1 IVAVHGLGG
10 DAHRTWTGDKGK
22 LWLRDF
28 LPATLGNARVFT
40 YGYDAVVAFSKSSAE
55 VDDFARDLLQRVK
68 AARSPAA
75 DHGRPLF
82 FICHSL
88 GGLVVKQALNIAH
101 GDAHMATWL
110 KGVVFM
116 GTPHA
121 GSGVAFWA
129 SLAGTLLS
137 TASLGTSTNKD
148 LLKLL
153 CSDSAFLDNLSRKF
167 AAENPQLPILSF
179 YELEKFP
186 FLNRRV
192 RLQPGPSTPA
202 SPNP

>member
-1 IVAVHGLGG
+1 LSIVAVHGLGG
-10 DAHRTWTGDKGK
+10 DSHRTWTGDNGK

-28 LPATLGNARVFT
+28 LPARLDNSRIFT

-68 AARSPAA
+68 AARSPAV

-88 GGLVVKQALNIAH
+88 GGIVVKQALNIAH
-101 GDAHMATWL
+101 AHGDTHMASWL

-153 CSDSAFLDNLSRKF
+153 CKDSTFLDSLSQRF

-192 RLQPGPSTPA
+192 
-202 SPNP
+202 